1 MPKHALFWMN
11 IIAMMRTVHNQRDFL
26 VLARKKAFQPRLKI
40 SWKSWFLEVEV
51 GLLGPYADAMTR
63 LGMFAELSTE
73 KEDME
78 PIDETK
84 IFYCSRTHSQLTQ
97 FIHEIRKVKL
107 RPVSWLET
115 AVQSSTEEQN
125 DPPVV
130 KHLPL
135 ASRKS
140 LCINQ
145 KVSKLGS
152 AAAINDRCL
161 ELQQKDIPQDRKCT
175 FLPNKENESLVH
187 EFRDHTLAK
196 VRDIEDLGAVGK
208 NIGICPYY
216 ATRATVKPSEAS
228 HMVVQNSRVGCR
240 LNDLRWLHFHIHSYY
255 KRLLVKRLIYLL
267 KAMLSSSTRRTTLW
281 TRYLIY
287 IQL

>member
-1 MPKHALFWMN
+1 M
-11 IIAMMRTVHNQRDFL
+11 I
-26 VLARKKAFQPRLKI
+26 
-40 SWKSWFLEVEV
+40 
-51 GLLGPYADAMTR
+51 R

-115 AVQSSTEEQN
+115 AVQSSTEAQN

-161 ELQQKDIPQDRKCT
+161 ELQQKDTPQDCKCT
-175 FLPNKENESLVH
+175 FLPNKENESLVN

-196 VRDIEDLGAVGK
+196 IRDIEDLGAVGK

-228 HMVVQNSRVGCR
+228 HIVVQIIG
-240 LNDLRWLHFHIHSYY
+240 
-255 KRLLVKRLIYLL
+255 
-267 KAMLSSSTRRTTLW
+267 
-281 TRYLIY
+281 
-287 IQL
+287 